1 MPDEPNG
8 NTPVATE
15 PAQTDTTTAPDKDA
29 LQNQVTEL
37 SSALEQHRT
46 DSQAEIA
53 KRDVLLQQYQVA
65 LGNLT
70 QQQQVQVPPP
80 KKEEPSTDP
89 YEPGT
94 REYITGI
101 VKTEAQRIVDEKA
114 AQLITNADIQTRLGD
129 DKDVLAEAQKEYAA
143 LKQNPA
149 FSNLPDYAI
158 QAMAVDRAKSAV
170 FETKSTQLQ
179 AELSKGKGEGVD
191 NPNTTGLPAT
201 SPAGH
206 QARPLDPNDPD
217 ADLKAWEAE
226 PKNVTWFRKWTEL
239 PHIDPTSKEV
249 IRFLGQEQPANEL
262 YRKFAIRS
270 VRTGFNLGGASAMAV
285 RDWQGALG
293 GRQ

>member
-1 MPDEPNG
+1 MPDKPNP
-8 NTPVATE
+8 NTTV
-15 PAQTDTTTAPDKDA
+15 APDPTSTDVAPAPDTAA
-29 LQNQVTEL
+29 LQKEVADLKSAMEQG
-37 SSALEQHRT
+37 SSE
-46 DSQAEIA
+46 SQAEIA
-53 KRDVLLQQYQVA
+53 KRDAVLQQYQVA

-70 QQQQVQVPPP
+70 QQQQAQVPPP
-80 KKEEPSTDP
+80 KKEEPSADP

-179 AELSKGKGEGVD
+179 AEISKSKGEDMGDG
-191 NPNTTGLPAT
+191 NTTSLPST

-206 QARPLDPNDPD
+206 QARTLDPNDPD

-239 PHIDPTSKEV
+239 PLIDPTSKEV

-285 RDWQGALG
+285 RDWQGVLG

>member
-15 PAQTDTTTAPDKDA
+15 PAPTDTTTAPDTDA
-29 LQNQVTEL
+29 LQKQVTEL
-37 SSALEQHRT
+37 NSALEQHRT

-53 KRDVLLQQYQVA
+53 KRDTLLQQYQVA

-70 QQQQVQVPPP
+70 KQQAQAPPP
-80 KKEEPSTDP
+80 KKEEPTTDP

-94 REYITGI
+94 KEYITGI
-101 VKTEAQRIVDEKA
+101 VQKEAQRIVDEKA
-114 AQLITNADIQTRLGD
+114 AQMVTNADIQTRLGD
-129 DKDVLAEAQKEYAA
+129 DKQVLEEAQREYAA

-170 FETKSTQLQ
+170 FESKSTQLQ
-179 AELSKGKGEGVD
+179 AELSKSKGENMEDG
-191 NPNTTGLPAT
+191 NTTSLPST

-206 QARPLDPNDPD
+206 QAKPLDPNDPD

-226 PKNVTWFRKWTEL
+226 PKNVTWFRKWTEM

-285 RDWQGALG
+285 RDWQGVLG

>member
-1 MPDEPNG
+1 MPDKPNP
-8 NTPVATE
+8 NTTV
-15 PAQTDTTTAPDKDA
+15 APDPTSTDVAPAPDTAA
-29 LQNQVTEL
+29 LQKEVADLKSAMEQG
-37 SSALEQHRT
+37 SSE
-46 DSQAEIA
+46 SQAEIA
-53 KRDVLLQQYQVA
+53 KRDAVLQQYQVA

-70 QQQQVQVPPP
+70 QQQQAQVPPP
-80 KKEEPSTDP
+80 KKEEPSADP

-170 FETKSTQLQ
+170 FESKSTQLQ
-179 AELSKGKGEGVD
+179 AEISKGKGENVD

-239 PHIDPTSKEV
+239 PLIDPTSKEV

-285 RDWQGALG
+285 RDWQGVLG